1 MQRAVI
7 HEQKVMQLATVRDGQ
22 PWICTVYFVLHKG
35 NFYWLSFPERRHSQ
49 ELADNTNAAIAVAIK
64 RDAPV
69 IGIQAEGNVLVVK
82 ERGEVETVLSLYV
95 AKYGKG
101 GSFMERFLKGENQH
115 LLYRFVPRKI
125 MRFDEMNHADNPY
138 ENVAIME

>member
-7 HEQKVMQLATVRDGQ
+7 HEQKVMQLATVRDNQ

-35 NFYWLSFPERRHSQ
+35 NFYWLSFPERRHSR

-69 IGIQAEGNVLVVK
+69 IGIQAEGAVSVVN
-82 ERGEVETVLSLYV
+82 ERGEVETVMSLYV

-101 GSFMERFLKGENQH
+101 TKFMELFLKGENQH
-115 LLYRFVPRKI
+115 QLYRFVPRRI
-125 MRFDEMNHADNPY
+125 VRFDEVNHADAPY

>member
-7 HEQKVMQLATVRDGQ
+7 HEQKVMQLATVRDNQ

-35 NFYWLSFPERRHSQ
+35 NFYWLSFPERRHSK
-49 ELADNTNAAIAVAIK
+49 ELADNTNAAVAIAIK

-69 IGIQAEGNVLVVK
+69 IGIQAEGAVSVVR
-82 ERGEVETVLSLYV
+82 EQGEVETVMTLYV

-101 GSFMERFLKGENQH
+101 NKFMELFSRGENHH
-115 LLYRFVPRKI
+115 LLYRFVPRTI
-125 MRFDEMNHADNPY
+125 VRFDEANHADAPY
-138 ENVAIME
+138 QNVAIME